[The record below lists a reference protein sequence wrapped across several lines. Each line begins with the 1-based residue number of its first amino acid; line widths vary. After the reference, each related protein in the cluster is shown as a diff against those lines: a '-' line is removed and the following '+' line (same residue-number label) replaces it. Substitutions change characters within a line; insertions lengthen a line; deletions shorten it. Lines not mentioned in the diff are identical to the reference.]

1 MLRNIFLK
9 TFYEHRRGLLWWAV
23 GLLSYAALI
32 AGFYPSVRQMPDINQ
47 MIETAPGELMAALV
61 GDLTD
66 LTSPAGY
73 LNSQVF
79 FFLGPLLLIIF
90 AIGKGVAAL
99 AGEEERGTLDLLL
112 ANPVSRARVVLEK
125 LAALLVMTI
134 GLAAALWIGLAI
146 LSAAIEME
154 ISATRLAEATLG
166 TMLLAAV
173 FGVLALALG
182 AASGQSGL
190 SLGVTS
196 AIALITYLLNALA
209 AVIGKL
215 EPYRVLSPFYYA
227 TTADPLVNG
236 LHVGHTLVLVAMIL
250 VFSAAAVLLFGRRDL
265 AAG

>member
-9 TFYEHRRGLLWWAV
+9 TFYENRRGLLWWAA

-32 AGFYPSVRQMPDINQ
+32 AGFYPSIKQMPDINQ
-47 MIETAPGELMAALV
+47 MFEAAPKELMAAFV

-73 LNSQVF
+73 LNSQIF

-90 AIGKGVAAL
+90 AVGKGSAAL

-112 ANPVSRARVVLEK
+112 ANPVSRVRVVVEK
-125 LAALLVMTI
+125 LAALVVMTV
-134 GLAAALWIGLAI
+134 GLAATLWIGLAS
-146 LSAAIEME
+146 LAAAVRMD
-154 ISATRLAEATLG
+154 ISVVRLAEATLG
-166 TMLLAAV
+166 SALLALV

-182 AASGQSGL
+182 AATGKPGV

-196 AIALITYLLNALA
+196 AAALITYLLNALA
-209 AVIGKL
+209 AVTDKL

-227 TTADPLVNG
+227 TASDPLVNG
-236 LHVGHTLVLVAMIL
+236 LHAGHTAVLAGLIVL
-250 VFSAAAVLLFGRRDL
+250 LSAAAVVLFRRRDL
-265 AAG
+265 AV